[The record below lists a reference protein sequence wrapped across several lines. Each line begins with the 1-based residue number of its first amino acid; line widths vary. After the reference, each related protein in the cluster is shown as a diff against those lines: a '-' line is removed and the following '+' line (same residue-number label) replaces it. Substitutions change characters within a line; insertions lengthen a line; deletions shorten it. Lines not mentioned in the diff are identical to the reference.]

1 MAVGVILL
9 IRPPWQVAFLI
20 VAGVPVV
27 ACLAPD
33 PSQRRRVRRAAR
45 KKIGR

>member
-9 IRPPWQVAFLI
+9 IRPPWWVAFLL

-27 ACLAPD
+27 ACLALD

-45 KKIGR
+45 KEIGR